1 MQIATQIGP
10 QIAPMSQPDSAP
22 TRRQQYS
29 NDGYCLLPDFFRLA
43 DIEQIYDDMMAL
55 FAFQMRRLGI
65 PQSNWRARW

>member
-1 MQIATQIGP
+1 
-10 QIAPMSQPDSAP
+10 
-22 TRRQQYS
+22 
-29 NDGYCLLPDFFRLA
+29 LPDFFRLA